1 LILAVPNFERSVAEN
16 RKVVGEKMDTNQI
29 EVEKIYSD
37 ANVAITKPF
46 DPKKIDIQTKQMIL
60 EVIFRRLR
68 NNEIDLLTDF
78 QRHADLWDD
87 TQQSRLIESILIRF
101 PLPAFYFDGSD
112 DNKWLVVDGL
122 QRLSTFKNFIVDK
135 KLRLKNLEY
144 LEQFNAK
151 TFDELPR
158 DLQRRIEEHEITVY
172 IINPGTPIDVKYN
185 VFKRINTGG
194 LVLEPAEI
202 RHALNQGIPARFI
215 KELSELKEF
224 KEATTDS
231 IPTKRMLDLDF
242 VTRFIAFYLHPANEY
257 KGNLE
262 EFLNSA
268 MHELKSIDRLKEIKQ
283 NFAASMMTAK
293 EIFDKDAFRKR
304 YNKNDKRKPLNKA
317 LFEVWSVLLSKLTE
331 EQQRV
336 LINNATLV
344 KQHFM
349 ELLNNDKEFE
359 RAISTGT
366 GEKNNVATRFDK
378 IKALIEKVLNN
389 D

>member
-1 LILAVPNFERSVAEN
+1 MAVPNFERSVAEN

>member
-87 TQQSRLIESILIRF
+87 IQQSRLIESILIRF

-202 RHALNQGIPARFI
+202 RHALNQGIPASFI